1 MKTVNSAV
9 ASQKI
14 TRKPKNQGKAEAAE
28 PNYNRQNRRF
38 YSAYLTANIHFR
50 ASDLKVRK

>member
-28 PNYNRQNRRF
+28 PNYDRQNRRF
-38 YSAYLTANIHFR
+38 YSAYLTANIHF
-50 ASDLKVRK
+50 